1 MYPDKHRDIVESL
14 LDGQFITAED
24 VLFEMLRKH
33 EEFYTEFFDRSFGY
47 NLQGGMEYYYLVSP
61 TTSEYTSRDITI
73 FFAILCYELDK
84 DGRNFLEELRY
95 SEFSMEEIIDYF
107 KNSSWAEIIRANK
120 QLSTADSLQ
129 RFMSTLAKRNIV
141 IKQGND
147 AYTFSLAHKFF
158 VDFARDLLE

>member
-1 MYPDKHRDIVESL
+1 MYPDKHRDIVASL

-24 VLFEMLRKH
+24 VLFETLRKH
-33 EEFYTEFFDRSFGY
+33 EEFYTQFFDQSFGY
-47 NLQGGMEYYYLVSP
+47 TLQGGMEYYYLVSP

-95 SEFSMEEIIDYF
+95 SEFGMAEINDYF
-107 KNSSWAEIIRANK
+107 KNSSWTEIIKANK
-120 QLSTADSLQ
+120 QLSNADSLQ
-129 RFMSTLAKRNIV
+129 RFMSTLVKRNIV

-147 AYTFSLAHKFF
+147 VYAFTLAHKFF

>member
-1 MYPDKHRDIVESL
+1 MYPDKHRDIVASL

-107 KNSSWAEIIRANK
+107 KNSSWAEIIKANK

-129 RFMSTLAKRNIV
+129 RFMSTLVKRNIA

-147 AYTFSLAHKFF
+147 VYTFSLAHKFF